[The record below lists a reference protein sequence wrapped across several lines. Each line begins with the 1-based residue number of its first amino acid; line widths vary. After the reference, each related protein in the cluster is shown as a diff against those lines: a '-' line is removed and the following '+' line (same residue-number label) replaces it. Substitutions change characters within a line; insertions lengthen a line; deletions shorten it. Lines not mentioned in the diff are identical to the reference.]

1 MASKIRNGARKPSGS
16 LFTRIILVFS
26 LDAQEAT
33 EAYAGGAVIF
43 GDYLTRTVFAA
54 GVEMEDVG

>member
-16 LFTRIILVFS
+16 LFTRIVLVFE

-54 GVEMEDVG
+54 GVTMEDVG